1 MENKQTAIEL
11 NEYAKKNAK
20 KMIERIIKL
29 LEYQENV
36 NISYEL
42 KKKEAS

>member
-1 MENKQTAIEL
+1 MKNKQTATKI

-42 KKKEAS
+42 KKKDV